1 MITVKKAIV
10 VAISAAAVFG
20 AAPLA
25 ASPLAAAKNCPYGT
39 VPTEFSGVCVSG
51 QAGGFGSPGMVVPP
65 DTTQPG
71 PVVNAAPGELPTV
84 DGITCTP
91 QHLGTCIGLQN
102 QG

>member
-1 MITVKKAIV
+1 MMTMKKAIV
-10 VAISAAAVFG
+10 VAIGAAAAFG
-20 AAPLA
+20 AAPLID
-25 ASPLAAAKNCPYGT
+25 SPPALAKNCPYGT

-71 PVVNAAPGELPTV
+71 PVVNMAPGQLPTV

-91 QHLGTCIGLQN
+91 QHLGTCIGLQD